1 VENASADPRTQEHPL
16 VAGGFGL
23 EFYIGIPLKTF
34 DGHVLGTL
42 CCIDK
47 RARSATAQQIRQLEV
62 LASIVMDEIELRRS
76 AKQIS
81 RLSEALADACDDL
94 ERRANFDPLTGVL
107 ARAAM
112 LERSAKLI
120 ERGLAGRKG
129 AAILLVDIDNF
140 KAINDGYGHAVGDR
154 VLREVASRL
163 AASCRSGDLLGRIGG
178 EEFMAVF
185 ADLVPDQAGPIA
197 ERLREAVCGEPV
209 SIGEGGTLAASV
221 SGGLLALAP
230 GDAESFDLTAAMNLA
245 DGALYAAKEAGRNR
259 ILPVDPA
266 A

>member
-1 VENASADPRTQEHPL
+1 
-16 VAGGFGL
+16 
-23 EFYIGIPLKTF
+23 
-34 DGHVLGTL
+34 
-42 CCIDK
+42 
-47 RARSATAQQIRQLEV
+47 
-62 LASIVMDEIELRRS
+62 
-76 AKQIS
+76 
-81 RLSEALADACDDL
+81 
-94 ERRANFDPLTGVL
+94 
-107 ARAAM
+107 M

-209 SIGEGGTLAASV
+209 SIGEGGSLAASV

-230 GDAESFDLTAAMNLA
+230 GDAESFDLTAAMNQA